1 MKFATVF
8 CLTLLAF
15 VACEEVEQEGKVYV
29 LKTKNFDNFIE
40 ENEFVLVEFYAP
52 WCGHCKQLAPAY
64 SEAAGKLMDEGSN
77 IKLAKVDA
85 TVEKD
90 LAEKFEVKGFPTIKF
105 FISGKPMD
113 YGGGRQTSEII
124 NWLKKKTGPPAKNVK
139 TSEEAK
145 TFIDSDEVI
154 VMGFFKDQE
163 GKGATAFKKIAV
175 EIEDVAFGIT
185 SEDSVFKEH
194 KMKKDG
200 VVLFKKFDEGRNDF
214 SGDFEEAAMSKFVKD
229 NRLPLINEF
238 TQETAQKLFTGD
250 LQSHLMLFIKKE
262 ETKDTLDTFKAAAGE
277 FKGKV
282 QFIYLDTAKEESER
296 IMEFF
301 SLKAADTPAMRLIQL
316 DEEDLVKYKPESDSL
331 DKSTITK
338 FVQDFLDGKLKP
350 HLKSEEVPE
359 DWDAQPVKVLVSKN
373 FKEVAMDK
381 SKAVFVEFYA
391 PWCGHCKKLAPI
403 WDQLGEKF
411 KDSKDIII
419 AKMDATANEL
429 EEVKIKSFP
438 TLKYFPKGSDEIIEY
453 DGERTLEELTKFVE
467 SGGKQEPPKKEEEEK
482 EEDDDK
488 KKDEL

>member
-8 CLTLLAF
+8 SLTLLAF
-15 VACEEVEQEGKVYV
+15 VACEEVEQEEKVYV
-29 LKTKNFDNFIE
+29 LKATSFDNFIK

-52 WCGHCKQLAPAY
+52 WCGACKQLAPVY
-64 SEAAGKLMDEGSN
+64 SEVAGKLMDEGSN
-77 IKLAKVDA
+77 IKLAKVDV
-85 TVEKD
+85 TVETD
-90 LAEKFEVKGFPTIKF
+90 LADKFNVKGYPTVKF
-105 FISGKPMD
+105 FISGEPTEYK
-113 YGGGRQTSEII
+113 GGRQTSNII
-124 NWLKKKTGPPAKNVK
+124 KWLKKKSGPPAKDVK

-145 TFIDSDEVI
+145 TFIDSDEVV

-163 GKGATAFKKIAV
+163 GKAAAAFKKIAA
-175 EIEDVAFGIT
+175 ELDDVVFGIT

-214 SGDFEEAAMSKFVKD
+214 SGDFEEAAMSKFIKD
-229 NRLPLINEF
+229 NYLPLINEF
-238 TQETAQKLFTGD
+238 TQETSHKLFTGEEV
-250 LQSHLMLFIKKE
+250 QSYLMLFIKKE
-262 ETKDTLDTFKAAAGE
+262 GAKDTLDTFKAAAGE

-282 QFIYLDTAKEESER
+282 LFIYLDTAKEENEH
-296 IMEFF
+296 IMGFF
-301 SLKAADTPAMRLIQL
+301 GLKAADAPAMRLIQL
-316 DEEDLVKYKPESDSL
+316 GEDLAKYKPESDSL

-419 AKMDATANEL
+419 AKMDSTANEM
-429 EEVKIKSFP
+429 EEVKIKSYP

>member
-8 CLTLLAF
+8 SLTLLAF
-15 VACEEVEQEGKVYV
+15 VACEEVEQEEKVYV
-29 LKTKNFDNFIE
+29 LKATNFDNFIK

-52 WCGHCKQLAPAY
+52 WCGHCKNLAPVY

-90 LAEKFEVKGFPTIKF
+90 LAGKFEVRGFPTIKF
-105 FISGKPMD
+105 FISGKPVD
-113 YGGGRQTSEII
+113 YTGGRQTSDII
-124 NWLKKKTGPPAKNVK
+124 NWLKKKSGPPAKDVK

-163 GKGATAFKKIAV
+163 GKAAAAFKKIAA

-200 VVLFKKFDEGRNDF
+200 VLLFKKFDEGRNDF

-238 TQETAQKLFTGD
+238 TQETSHKLFTGEEV
-250 LQSHLMLFIKKE
+250 QSYLMLFIKKE
-262 ETKDTLDTFKAAAGE
+262 GAKDTLDTFKAAAGE

-282 QFIYLDTAKEESER
+282 LFIYLDTAKEENEH
-296 IMEFF
+296 IMGFF
-301 SLKAADTPAMRLIQL
+301 GLKAADAPAMRLIQL
-316 DEEDLVKYKPESDSL
+316 GEDLAKYKPESDTL

-419 AKMDATANEL
+419 AKMDSTANEM
-429 EEVKIKSFP
+429 EEVKIKSYP

>member
-1 MKFATVF
+1 MKLATVF
-8 CLTLLAF
+8 SLTLLAF
-15 VACEEVEQEGKVYV
+15 VACEEVKQEEKVYV
-29 LKTKNFDNFIE
+29 LNDKNFDNFVK

-52 WCGHCKQLAPAY
+52 WCGHCKRLAPVY
-64 SEAAGKLMDEGSN
+64 SEVAGKLMDEGSS

-85 TVEKD
+85 TVETD
-90 LAEKFEVKGFPTIKF
+90 LAGKFEVKGFPTIKF
-105 FISGKPMD
+105 FENGKPKD
-113 YGGGRQTSEII
+113 YTGGRETPDIF
-124 NWLKKKTGPPAKNVK
+124 NWLKKRTGPPAQDLK

-145 TFIDSDEVI
+145 TFIDSNEVI

-163 GKGATAFKKIAV
+163 GEGAAAFKKTAAGIDD
-175 EIEDVAFGIT
+175 IAFGIT
-185 SEDSVFKEH
+185 SEESVFKEH

-200 VVLFKKFDEGRNDF
+200 VVVFKKFDEGRNDF
-214 SGDFEEAAMSKFVKD
+214 SGDFEEAAMTKFIKD

-238 TQETAQKLFTGD
+238 TQETAQKIFTGD
-250 LQSHLMLFIKKE
+250 VQSHLMLFVKKE
-262 ETKDTLDTFKAAAGE
+262 EAKDTLDTFKAAAGE

-282 QFIYLDTAKEESER
+282 LFIYLDTAKDENEH
-296 IMEFF
+296 IMGFF
-301 SLKAADTPAMRLIQL
+301 GLKATDAPAMRLIQL
-316 DEEDLVKYKPESDSL
+316 GEDLAKYKPESDSL
-331 DKSTITK
+331 DKSTIKK

-350 HLKSEEVPE
+350 HLKTEDVPE
-359 DWDAQPVKVLVSKN
+359 DWDAKPVKVLVGKN

-391 PWCGHCKKLAPI
+391 PWCGHCKQLAPI
-403 WDQLGEKF
+403 WDKLGEKF

-419 AKMDATANEL
+419 AKMDSTANEL
-429 EEVKIKSFP
+429 EEVQIKSFP

-467 SGGKQEPPKKEEEEK
+467 NGGKQEPPKKKEEEK

>member
-8 CLTLLAF
+8 SLTLLAF
-15 VACEEVEQEGKVYV
+15 VACEEVEQEENVYV
-29 LKTKNFDNFIE
+29 LKATNFDNFID

-52 WCGHCKQLAPAY
+52 WCGHCKELAPVY
-64 SEAAGKLMDEGSN
+64 SEAAGKLMDKGSN

-85 TVEKD
+85 TMEKD

-105 FISGKPMD
+105 FISGEPMD
-113 YGGGRQTSEII
+113 YTGGRQTSDII
-124 NWLKKKTGPPAKNVK
+124 NWLKKKTSPPAKEVK
-139 TSEEAK
+139 TCEEAK

-163 GKGATAFKKIAV
+163 GKGAAAFKKIAV
-175 EIEDVAFGIT
+175 KIKDVSFGIT

-200 VVLFKKFDEGRNDF
+200 VVLFKKFDEGRSDF
-214 SGDFEEAAMSKFVKD
+214 SGDFEEAAMSKFIKD

-250 LQSHLMLFIKKE
+250 VQSYLMLFVRKE
-262 ETKDTLDTFKAAAGE
+262 GAKDTLDTFKAAAGE

-282 QFIYLDTAKEESER
+282 LFIYLDTAIEKNKR
-296 IMEFF
+296 FMEVFG
-301 SLKAADTPAMRLIQL
+301 LKAADTPAMRLIQL
-316 DEEDLVKYKPESDSL
+316 GEGLVKYKPESDSL
-331 DKSTITK
+331 DKSTMTK

-350 HLKSEEVPE
+350 DLKSEEVPE
-359 DWDAQPVKVLVSKN
+359 NWDAQPVKVLVSKN

-391 PWCGHCKKLAPI
+391 PWCGHCKELAPI
-403 WDQLGEKF
+403 WDQLGEEF
-411 KDSKDIII
+411 KDSKDVII
-419 AKMDATANEL
+419 AKMDSTANDV
-429 EEVKIKSFP
+429 EEVPIKSFP
-438 TLKYFPKGSDEIIEY
+438 TLKYFPKGSDEIIKY
-453 DGERTLEELTKFVE
+453 DGERTLEGLIKFVE
-467 SGGKQEPPKKEEEEK
+467 SGGKQEPPKREEEEK

>member
-8 CLTLLAF
+8 SLTLLAF
-15 VACEEVEQEGKVYV
+15 VACEEVEQEEKVYV
-29 LKTKNFDNFIE
+29 LKKKNFDNFIK

-52 WCGHCKQLAPAY
+52 WCGHCKKLAPMY

-85 TVEKD
+85 TVETD
-90 LAEKFEVKGFPTIKF
+90 LAGKFEVKGFPTIKF
-105 FISGKPMD
+105 FIDGESVD
-113 YGGGRQTSEII
+113 YTGGRQTSDII
-124 NWLKKKTGPPAKNVK
+124 NWLKKKTGPPAKDVK

-163 GKGATAFKKIAV
+163 GKDAAAFKKTASK
-175 EIEDVAFGIT
+175 IEDVAFGIT

-238 TQETAQKLFTGD
+238 TQETAQKIFAGD
-250 LQSHLMLFIKKE
+250 IQSHLMLFVKKE
-262 ETKDTLDTFKAAAGE
+262 EAKDTLDTFKAAAGE

-282 QFIYLDTAKEESER
+282 LFIYLDTTKEENEH
-296 IMEFF
+296 IMGFF
-301 SLKAADTPAMRLIQL
+301 GLKAADAPAMRLIQL
-316 DEEDLVKYKPESDSL
+316 GEDLAKYKPESDSL
-331 DKSTITK
+331 DKSTVTK

-419 AKMDATANEL
+419 AKMDSTTNEL
-429 EEVKIKSFP
+429 EEVQIKSFP
-438 TLKYFPKGSDEIIEY
+438 TLKYFSKGSNEIIEY

>member
-8 CLTLLAF
+8 SLTLLAF
-15 VACEEVEQEGKVYV
+15 VACEEVEQDEKVYV
-29 LKTKNFDNFIE
+29 LKATNFDNFIK

-52 WCGHCKQLAPAY
+52 WCGHCKSLALVY
-64 SEAAGKLMDEGSN
+64 SETAGKLMEEGSN

-90 LAEKFEVKGFPTIKF
+90 LAGKFNVTSYPTIKF
-105 FISGKPMD
+105 FISGEPME
-113 YGGGRQTSEII
+113 YTGGRQTSNFI
-124 NWLKKKTGPPAKNVK
+124 NWLKKKTGSPAKDVK

-163 GKGATAFKKIAV
+163 DEGAAAFKKIAA
-175 EIEDVAFGIT
+175 EIEDIAFGIT
-185 SEDSVFKEH
+185 SEESVFKEH

-200 VVLFKKFDEGRNDF
+200 VVLFKKFDEGRSDF
-214 SGDFEEAAMSKFVKD
+214 SGDFGEAAMSKFVKD
-229 NRLPLINEF
+229 NRLPLVNEF
-238 TQETAQKLFTGD
+238 SQEIAKTLFTGD
-250 LQSHLMLFIKKE
+250 VQSYLMLFIKKE
-262 ETKDTLDTFKAAAGE
+262 EAKDTLDTFKAVASE

-282 QFIYLDTAKEESER
+282 LFIYLDTAKEENEH
-296 IMEFF
+296 IMGFF
-301 SLKAADTPAMRLIQL
+301 GLKAADAPAMRLIYL
-316 DEEDLVKYKPESDSL
+316 DEDLAKYKPESDSL
-331 DKSTITK
+331 DKSTMTK
-338 FVQDFLDGKLKP
+338 FVQDFLDGKLKTY
-350 HLKSEEVPE
+350 LKSEEVPE
-359 DWDAQPVKVLVSKN
+359 DWDAKPVKVLVSKN

-391 PWCGHCKKLAPI
+391 PWCGHCKELAPI

-419 AKMDATANEL
+419 AKMDSTANEL
-429 EEVKIKSFP
+429 EEVEIMSFP

-453 DGERTLEELTKFVE
+453 DGEKTLEELTKFVE

>member
-8 CLTLLAF
+8 SLTLLAF
-15 VACEEVEQEGKVYV
+15 VACEKVEQEEKVYV
-29 LKTKNFDNFIE
+29 LKTKNFDNFIT

-52 WCGHCKQLAPAY
+52 WCGHCKKLAPVY
-64 SEAAGKLMDEGSN
+64 SEAAGQLMDEGSN

-105 FISGKPMD
+105 FISGEPVD
-113 YGGGRQTSEII
+113 YTGGRQTSDII
-124 NWLKKKTGPPAKNVK
+124 NWLNKKTGPPAKEVK
-139 TSEEAK
+139 TCDQAK

-163 GKGATAFKKIAV
+163 GKGAAAFKKIAA
-175 EIEDVAFGIT
+175 EIDDVAFGIT
-185 SEDSVFKEH
+185 SEDNVFKEH

-200 VVLFKKFDEGRNDF
+200 VVVFKKFDEGRNDF

-238 TQETAQKLFTGD
+238 TQETAQKIFSGD
-250 LQSHLMLFIKKE
+250 VQSHLMLFVKKE
-262 ETKDTLDTFKAAAGE
+262 GAKDTLDTFKAAAGE

-282 QFIYLDTAKEESER
+282 LFIYLDTTKEENEH
-296 IMEFF
+296 IMGFF
-301 SLKAADTPAMRLIQL
+301 GLKAADAPAMRLIQL
-316 DEEDLVKYKPESDSL
+316 GEDLAKYKPESDSL

-411 KDSKDIII
+411 KDSKDVII

-429 EEVKIKSFP
+429 EDLQIKSFP
-438 TLKYFPKGSDEIIEY
+438 TLQYFPKGSDEIIEY
-453 DGERTLEELTKFVE
+453 DGERTLKELIKFVE
-467 SGGKQEPPKKEEEEK
+467 SGGKQEPPKREEEEK
-482 EEDDDK
+482 EEDDVK

>member
-8 CLTLLAF
+8 SLTLLAF
-15 VACEEVEQEGKVYV
+15 VACEEVEQEEEVYV
-29 LKTKNFDNFIE
+29 LNATNFDNFIM

-52 WCGHCKQLAPAY
+52 WCGACKNLAPVY
-64 SEAAGKLMDEGSN
+64 SEVAGILMDEGSN
-77 IKLAKVDA
+77 IKLAKVDV

-90 LAEKFEVKGFPTIKF
+90 LAEKFNVEGYPTIKF
-105 FISGKPMD
+105 FSSGEPTD
-113 YGGGRQTSEII
+113 YTGGRQTSDFIK
-124 NWLKKKTGPPAKNVK
+124 WLKRKTGPPIKDVK

-163 GKGATAFKKIAV
+163 GKGATALKKIAA
-175 EIEDVAFGIT
+175 EIEDVVFGIT

-214 SGDFEEAAMSKFVKD
+214 SGDFEGAAMSKFIKD
-229 NRLPLINEF
+229 NRFPLINEF
-238 TQETAQKLFTGD
+238 TMEAAQKLFTGD

-262 ETKDTLDTFKAAAGE
+262 ETKDTLDTFKAVAGE

-350 HLKSEEVPE
+350 HLNSEEVPE

-391 PWCGHCKKLAPI
+391 PWCGHCKELAPI

-488 KKDEL
+488 KKEEL

>member
-8 CLTLLAF
+8 SLTLLAF
-15 VACEEVEQEGKVYV
+15 VACEEVEQDEKVYV
-29 LKTKNFDNFIE
+29 LKTTNFDNFIK

-52 WCGHCKQLAPAY
+52 WCGACKNLAPVY
-64 SEAAGKLMDEGSN
+64 HEVAGKLMDEGSN
-77 IKLAKVDA
+77 IKLAEVDVTA
-85 TVEKD
+85 ETD
-90 LAEKFEVKGFPTIKF
+90 LADKFNITGYPTIKF
-105 FISGKPMD
+105 FISGEPME
-113 YGGGRQTSEII
+113 YTGGRQTSNFI
-124 NWLKKKTGPPAKNVK
+124 NWLKKKTGPPAKDVK

-163 GKGATAFKKIAV
+163 GKGAAAFKKIAA
-175 EIEDVAFGIT
+175 EIEDVSFGIT

-214 SGDFEEAAMSKFVKD
+214 SGDFEKAAMSKFVKD

-238 TQETAQKLFTGD
+238 TQEIAEKLFTGD
-250 LQSHLMLFIKKE
+250 VQNYLMLFVKKE
-262 ETKDTLDTFKAAAGE
+262 EAKDTLDTFKAAAGE

-282 QFIYLDTAKEESER
+282 LFIYLDTANKESEQ

-301 SLKAADTPAMRLIQL
+301 GLKAADTPAMRLIYL
-316 DEEDLVKYKPESDSL
+316 GEDLAKYKPESDSL
-331 DKSTITK
+331 DKSTMTK

-350 HLKSEEVPE
+350 YLKAEEVPE

-373 FKEVAMDK
+373 FKEVAMGK

-391 PWCGHCKKLAPI
+391 PWCGLCKELAPI

-419 AKMDATANEL
+419 AKMDSTANEL
-429 EEVKIKSFP
+429 EEVQTEGFP
-438 TLKYFPKGSDEIIEY
+438 TLKYFPKGSDEIIRY
-453 DGERTLEELTKFVE
+453 DGKRTLEELTKFVE